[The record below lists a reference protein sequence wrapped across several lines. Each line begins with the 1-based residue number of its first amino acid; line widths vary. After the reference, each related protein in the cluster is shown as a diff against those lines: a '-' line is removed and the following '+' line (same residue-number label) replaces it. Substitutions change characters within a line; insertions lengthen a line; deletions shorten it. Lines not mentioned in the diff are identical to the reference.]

1 MPFIQILIGKV
12 RKHQALTLL
21 ILAAFFTFLGAI
33 LFSITQHVSLGTG
46 LYWAITTATTV
57 GYGDVTPHN
66 TAGRIIAVG
75 VMLTAIPLFGAIFA
89 LLAAL
94 ATAARLR
101 RLIGLDI
108 KLPPKGYVI
117 IYGNG
122 RLIDRVVEEL
132 HASGK
137 NCVLVADISDDEL
150 GPLEGRV
157 HLIRGNPTVEGV
169 VRKSH
174 PEHASQVLITGQSD
188 ADVLVTAV
196 LVRHISS
203 STPIIAVTDSAKI
216 AGALADLG
224 IKITVSSDELM
235 GHTLAKSLEAP
246 HAAEVLLRLVDS
258 NGYRMKELP
267 VNPDDLGKQLSAVR
281 KTHSG
286 LVLGLVTN
294 QHNIYLGVGNDPVIS
309 DGDHLIVVVS
319 S

>member
-12 RKHQALTLL
+12 RRHQALTLL
-21 ILAAFFTFLGAI
+21 LLAAFFTILGAI
-33 LFSITQHVSLGTG
+33 LFSATQHVSLGTG

-66 TAGRIIAVG
+66 AAGRIIAVG

-101 RLIGLDI
+101 RMIGLDFR
-108 KLPPKGYVI
+108 LPPKGYVV

-122 RLIDRVVEEL
+122 RIIDRVVDEL
-132 HASGK
+132 HSSGTP
-137 NCVLVADISDDEL
+137 CVVVADISDDDL

-157 HLIRGNPTVEGV
+157 HLVKGSPTSEGI

-174 PEHASQVLITGQSD
+174 PEDASQVLITGDSD

-196 LVRHISS
+196 LVRHIAP

-216 AGALADLG
+216 ARALDDLG
-224 IKITVSSDELM
+224 VKLTVSGDELM

-258 NGYRMKELP
+258 NGYKLQEVP
-267 VNPDDLGKQLSAVR
+267 VNQSDIGKQLSAVR
-281 KTHSG
+281 SEHND
-286 LVLGLVTN
+286 LVLGLVTMS
-294 QHNIYLGVGNDPVIS
+294 HGVALGVGTDPVVS
-309 DGDHLIVVVS
+309 DGDHLIVVGIR
-319 S
+319 